1 MSIDSNF
8 DRALKSPRNSA
19 QGLLK
24 EQDFFRDAYQTP
36 GGLEDELQNHEDH
49 LTPLFF
55 ANTLSQDLHFQQ
67 HQGET

>member
-1 MSIDSNF
+1 MSIDLNF

-55 ANTLSQDLHFQQ
+55 GNTPSQDFQQ